1 MQRFSA
7 NYIFPINQ
15 APIRNGIV
23 EVADDGVILR
33 VFHPGNSPKEIHSTE
48 FYNGVIVPGFVNA
61 HCHLELSH
69 LRGKIPRNL
78 GIAGF
83 IKAITEQRETEL
95 DAQDPKKLVEKAIVG
110 AIHEMKQTGT
120 VAVGDISNSTDTLLP
135 KLQSDIY
142 FHNFIEVF
150 GLNPEEA
157 QSTFESYLEVYKSF
171 KSRFSNST
179 SLTPHSPY
187 SISQPLWEKISE
199 FIGKSKEL
207 VSIHYAESAAE
218 YQFLQNGTGPLSD
231 RYQSAG
237 IPFCKPHGLTP
248 GEVVSRYVTQ
258 ACKVM
263 FIHNTFAAARELE
276 ELAALYPQVTLVTCP
291 ESNMLIEGKLPNL
304 TEFLASNLSIAI
316 GTDSLA
322 SASSLSMLDQM
333 NIVLQHF
340 PQLSFNEVLCWATLN
355 GANGLG
361 ISNMFGSIE
370 PGKKPGLVLIT
381 GFDFQNMRTTPQS
394 LVKKLI

>member
-1 MQRFSA
+1 MHRFSA
-7 NYIFPINQ
+7 NYIFPVSQ
-15 APIRNGIV
+15 PPIRNGVV
-23 EVADDGVILR
+23 EVDDDGVIMR

-69 LRGKIPRNL
+69 LRGKIPKNL

-83 IKAITEQRETEL
+83 IKAITEQRGTDEEV
-95 DAQDPKKLVEKAIVG
+95 QNHGELVERAIAG
-110 AIHEMKQTGT
+110 AIHEMEQTGT
-120 VAVGDISNSTDTLLP
+120 VAVGDISNSADTLLA

-150 GLNPEEA
+150 GLNPNEA
-157 QSTFESYLEVYKSF
+157 QSIFEGYLEVYEVF
-171 KSRFSNST
+171 KQKFCGST

-207 VSIHYAESAAE
+207 VSIHYAESDAE
-218 YQFLQNGTGPLSD
+218 YQFLQDGTGPLSD

-237 IPFCKPHGLTP
+237 IPFCKPQGLTP
-248 GEVVSRYVTQ
+248 RGVVSRYVNRD
-258 ACKVM
+258 CKVM
-263 FIHNTFAAARELE
+263 LIHNTFAPAE
-276 ELAALYPQVTLVTCP
+276 ELSWLAAIYPQTTVVTCP
-291 ESNMLIEGKLPNL
+291 ESNLLIEGKLPNL
-304 TEFLASNLSIAI
+304 PEFETSGLNIAI

-322 SASSLSMLDQM
+322 SSSSLSMLSQI
-333 NIVLQHF
+333 NIILQHF
-340 PQLSFNEVLCWATLN
+340 PQLTFSNVLQWATLN
-355 GANGLG
+355 GAEALG
-361 ISNMFGSIE
+361 ISSTYGSLE

-381 GFDFQNMRTTPQS
+381 GFDFRNMCATPQS
-394 LVKKLI
+394 LAKRLI